1 MTALSTEAI
10 VAIVA
15 LPIGLS
21 LSTLAIYTAYL
32 QLGDSRRNHD
42 QGDVESVPLANYPEA
57 MAAGSTW
64 PGLVMPGKTSF
75 RRSTSSSIR
84 DVPLGTQS

>member
-21 LSTLAIYTAYL
+21 LSTLAIYIAYL

-57 MAAGSTW
+57 MAAGSTR
-64 PGLVMPGKTSF
+64 PGLVMPGKAFMDAALSF
-75 RRSTSSSIR
+75 LS
-84 DVPLGTQS
+84 QSLIDLLD